1 MIFPPPLYTFATVLV
16 GMSKIALLLYSP
28 GGLYYELSRKLMFLR
43 LQTRISKRNLVRSTN
58 LTRGGFKFRTMY
70 VRRRRLMSIYA

>member
-1 MIFPPPLYTFATVLV
+1 MISPPLYTFATVSV

-43 LQTRISKRNLVRSTN
+43 LQTRISKRNLVRSTK
-58 LTRGGFKFRTMY
+58 LTRGGFKFSYY